1 VFQKVVRFYVQ
12 RSTREVLVA
21 VTGKSSTMP
30 SDPIAMGNKLN
41 ADTLLAALGD
51 ISWDAANGTSTEDYD
66 LFERDKWP
74 VQNLN
79 FLPWK
84 TIIWAQGEDAGGLAP
99 EERVALKAMLDS
111 RTIFDRSNLI
121 IAGQEVARQH
131 DAALGSTNGMVS
143 DQDFTRNYLRSQ
155 YVGNTVPADY
165 SNRRIQGVRLTPG
178 KYEVLAPTG
187 VAGDQPPTPSILR
200 ATTGNGIAGATHRTV
215 DQLTATGDSSIG
227 IVSAPDNRNVIYYGF
242 DWRHAGRYTFEP
254 DRSGA
259 QRLLLAALDWTR
271 EFNGAVPVK
280 LVRMD
285 AYQTGSRQVT
295 VDWQTASEVDVVR
308 MEIERAT
315 VTRTAAGMSE
325 GSYQVVERKSP
336 IGNVTTGATYRVID
350 PAVEA
355 GREYSY
361 RLVTVNADGQ
371 RVVEET
377 RLVKVTS
384 SGVSDYSLTV
394 LPNPLSLVTTGTV
407 RYTAPTGD
415 RVRVVLYDAT
425 GRQVKVLVDE
435 SSTGSGSLEL
445 NASDLTSG
453 AYSVRLESTNGA
465 PVVQKLTVEK

>member
-1 VFQKVVRFYVQ
+1 
-12 RSTREVLVA
+12 
-21 VTGKSSTMP
+21 
-30 SDPIAMGNKLN
+30 
-41 ADTLLAALGD
+41 
-51 ISWDAANGTSTEDYD
+51 
-66 LFERDKWP
+66 
-74 VQNLN
+74 
-79 FLPWK
+79 
-84 TIIWAQGEDAGGLAP
+84 
-99 EERVALKAMLDS
+99 
-111 RTIFDRSNLI
+111 
-121 IAGQEVARQH
+121 
-131 DAALGSTNGMVS
+131 
-143 DQDFTRNYLRSQ
+143 
-155 YVGNTVPADY
+155 
-165 SNRRIQGVRLTPG
+165 
-178 KYEVLAPTG
+178 
-187 VAGDQPPTPSILR
+187 
-200 ATTGNGIAGATHRTV
+200 
-215 DQLTATGDSSIG
+215 
-227 IVSAPDNRNVIYYGF
+227 
-242 DWRHAGRYTFEP
+242 
-254 DRSGA
+254 
-259 QRLLLAALDWTR
+259 
-271 EFNGAVPVK
+271 
-280 LVRMD
+280 
-285 AYQTGSRQVT
+285 VT

-315 VTRTAAGMSE
+315 VTRTAAGMTE

-384 SGVSDYSLTV
+384 SGVADYSLTV

-445 NASDLTSG
+445 NASELTSG